1 MQRFNSELKC
11 RSSWSVLCVFSQC
24 HWSVV
29 SSEAV
34 TGQSGNLY
42 WCFYF
47 VIVCIDWNRCSDT
60 TLSADWRNFIGHK
73 LKSGFRGT
81 VLLDHSTASPAWG
94 PVYWLTDWLIDSSG
108 WSLGWLIDRW
118 DSNWSLSGYRL
129 RNCKSPNRAKDV
141 LCSVTRI
148 RADLQR
154 WGWLVFSGESRKLA
168 RWIKI
173 LLQRCFR
180 VKEPHRSSAVC
191 CSSWSRDQTEPD
203 CLVFTLSAA
212 RVLKHSCWDVFYLFI
227 FPIGVS
233 PDLII
238 TRTFQRCR
246 FKNVTDLSHVISC
259 SSNHH
264 RPEAA
269 RCFYT
274 ASSLDESSL
283 KTHLDAGG
291 QVVSRHLWFW

>member
-1 MQRFNSELKC
+1 MKYYRRQKTVYFSVNVCIINTHYIVYVVNLHSFDLIILLFTLSQMQRFNSELKC

-94 PVYWLTDWLIDSSG
+94 PVYWLTHWSIDSSG

-118 DSNWSLSGYRL
+118 DS
-129 RNCKSPNRAKDV
+129 
-141 LCSVTRI
+141 
-148 RADLQR
+148 
-154 WGWLVFSGESRKLA
+154 
-168 RWIKI
+168 
-173 LLQRCFR
+173 
-180 VKEPHRSSAVC
+180 
-191 CSSWSRDQTEPD
+191 
-203 CLVFTLSAA
+203 
-212 RVLKHSCWDVFYLFI
+212 
-227 FPIGVS
+227 
-233 PDLII
+233 
-238 TRTFQRCR
+238 
-246 FKNVTDLSHVISC
+246 
-259 SSNHH
+259 
-264 RPEAA
+264 
-269 RCFYT
+269 
-274 ASSLDESSL
+274 
-283 KTHLDAGG
+283 
-291 QVVSRHLWFW
+291 